1 MEIYKKIK
9 INPEN
14 PRTITKKQFES
25 LKKSIKAFT
34 KMLKVRPIV
43 YDENWIVLGGNMR
56 LLGIQALVAEGFDA
70 KDEYFASAEG
80 WTEEEKREFIIKDNI
95 SFGTWDWDKLANE
108 WDSAKLAEWGM
119 DVTNLEDDFYS
130 RNITSPIYKPSDW
143 KPSIPDLVEKERTT
157 KLLTDIEAST
167 VTQEEKD
174 FLKMAAAR
182 HNVFDYAKIAD
193 YYANATPEMQKLME
207 DSALVIIDYKKAIE
221 LGYIVLTKEIAKVV
235 KEDYNE

>member
-1 MEIYKKIK
+1 MEIYKKIL
-9 INPEN
+9 INPDN
-14 PRTITKKQFES
+14 PRTITKKQFDS

-56 LLGIQALVAEGFDA
+56 LLAVQALVAEGFDA

-80 WTEEEKREFIIKDNI
+80 WTEEEKKEFIIKDNI

-108 WDSAKLAEWGM
+108 WDSVKLAEWGM
-119 DVTNLEDDFYS
+119 DVTKLEDDFYT

-143 KPSIPDLVEKERTT
+143 KPDITELMDQNKTQ
-157 KLLTDIEAST
+157 KLLADIEAST
-167 VTQEEKD
+167 LPEEEKI
-174 FLKMAAAR
+174 LLRMAAFR
-182 HNVFDYAKIAD
+182 HNVFNYAKIAD

-221 LGYIVLTKEIAKVV
+221 LGYIALTKGIAGVV
-235 KEDYNE
+235 KEDYDE